1 METRQSWKEVA
12 EVQGIWRVLLAKK
25 GIVQAGLAV
34 SRAFGDLELK
44 KPKELV
50 TAVPEV
56 KTYEVRGTEL
66 AGSGFAAPGVCKNAI
81 SQRKKN
87 SYA

>member
-56 KTYEVRGTEL
+56 KNYEVRGT
-66 AGSGFAAPGVCKNAI
+66 S
-81 SQRKKN
+81 
-87 SYA
+87 

>member
-1 METRQSWKEVA
+1 MEKRQSWKEVA

-56 KTYEVRGTEL
+56 KAYEVRKISKINCFL
-66 AGSGFAAPGVCKNAI
+66 QKFKFCKFLSG
-81 SQRKKN
+81 
-87 SYA
+87 